1 MRLLLDTQVALWWLT
16 ASPRLSKASRA
27 LMAASAPIV
36 SVASIWEVAIKHR
49 IGKLPVAPARF
60 RDEIRDAGMPLLPVS
75 DDHVVA
81 DSPLPASHTDPFDRL
96 LVAIAVA
103 EQVSLLTADA
113 DLVAFGKQDARLPIR
128 AA

>member
-1 MRLLLDTQVALWWLT
+1 
-16 ASPRLSKASRA
+16 
-27 LMAASAPIV
+27 MATSGSIV

-49 IGKLPVAPARF
+49 IGKLPVAPRRF
-60 RDEIRDAGMPLLPVS
+60 RDEIRHAGMTVLPVS
-75 DDHVVA
+75 DEQVVA

-96 LVAIAVA
+96 LVAIALA

-113 DLVAFGKQDARLPIR
+113 DLVAFGNQDARLPIR

>member
-1 MRLLLDTQVALWWLT
+1 MRLLLDTQVALWWLS
-16 ASPRLSKASRA
+16 ASPRLSKSSRA
-27 LMAASAPIV
+27 LMATSAPIV

-49 IGKLPVAPARF
+49 IGKLPVAPVRF
-60 RDEIRDAGMPLLPVS
+60 RDEIRDAGMTVLPVS
-75 DDHVVA
+75 DEQVVA

-113 DLVAFGKQDARLPIR
+113 NLVALGKQDARLPIR

>member
-1 MRLLLDTQVALWWLT
+1 MKLLLDTQVALWWLS
-16 ASPRLSKASRA
+16 ASPRLSKSSRVLMGTSAS
-27 LMAASAPIV
+27 IV

-60 RDEIRDAGMPLLPVS
+60 RDEIRDAGMTVLSVS
-75 DDHVVA
+75 DEQVVA
-81 DSPLPASHTDPFDRL
+81 DSPLPPSHTDPFDRL
-96 LVAIAVA
+96 LVAIAIA

-113 DLVAFGKQDARLPIR
+113 DLVAFGKQDPRLPIR